1 MTLHV
6 TAFHDLQHG
15 LFPNEYNFSYA
26 LLHGGAWLRP
36 NAEPSAF
43 HPPSQ
48 HFGQMECLKLIAG
61 HSFPEKRIGKPEMGL
76 KRTYAT
82 VCCLVFSYIVLSCRV
97 VSCRIFFCLVVS
109 KDA

>member
-1 MTLHV
+1 MTCS
-6 TAFHDLQHG
+6 TAYSQMD
-15 LFPNEYNFSYA
+15 YFSYA

-43 HPPSQ
+43 HPLSQ

-76 KRTYAT
+76 KRTYAI
-82 VCCLVFSYIVLSCRV
+82 VCCLVFSYTVLSCRV
-97 VSCRIFFCLVVS
+97 LSYLFLSYRIQRCLILC
-109 KDA
+109 